1 MPPEKIANLLWLKC
15 YGRETAEKERR
26 KIQER
31 EILEKF

>member
-1 MPPEKIANLLWLKC
+1 MPPEKIASLLWLKC
-15 YGRETAEKERR
+15 YARVIAEKDGG